1 MKSIGLL
8 CSIGAI
14 VVCAAAASSIKV
26 VDTGYRGI
34 KTRFGKV
41 IGESL
46 PEGFYMYNPLTTEI
60 HNMDTKVQKYT
71 LKMSTY
77 TKDVQQASLVI
88 SVNTSLEPDKV
99 HLLFQEIGTGYA
111 DKVIA
116 PQISRAVKDTIG
128 KWEADLLVSNR
139 EKATDEILTSL
150 REALQPYHIN
160 TQNVIIE
167 NSSSLASKCLLS
179 PKYTVTAATMAY
191 T

>member
-99 HLLFQEIGTGYA
+99 HLLFQ
-111 DKVIA
+111 
-116 PQISRAVKDTIG
+116 
-128 KWEADLLVSNR
+128 
-139 EKATDEILTSL
+139 
-150 REALQPYHIN
+150 
-160 TQNVIIE
+160 
-167 NSSSLASKCLLS
+167 
-179 PKYTVTAATMAY
+179 
-191 T
+191 